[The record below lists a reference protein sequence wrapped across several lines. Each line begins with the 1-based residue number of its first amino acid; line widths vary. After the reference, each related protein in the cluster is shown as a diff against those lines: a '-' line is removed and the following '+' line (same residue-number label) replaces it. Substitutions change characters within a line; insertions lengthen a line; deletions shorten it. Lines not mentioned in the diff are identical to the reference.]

1 MTIEVLKKNK
11 ELLETF
17 FAIKSR
23 RDAIINLSKE
33 IEFFSSKIKLMDEY
47 ESLIEKDERDV
58 VDILELKLSGIDRLI
73 RTDKEILDD
82 DNRVISS
89 PITSIEV
96 S

>member
-58 VDILELKLSGIDRLI
+58 VDISELKLSGIDRLI